1 MQATKLKMVALCAT
15 TLIRKSL
22 VKNVTT
28 NVRTIIDKYPQSGAR
43 INKEKSKKSCKSLA
57 YLENLTYLC
66 NRNLK
71 QQHYGTSSFKS

>member
-1 MQATKLKMVALCAT
+1 MQVAKLKMVALCAT
-15 TLIRKSL
+15 TLIWKSL
-22 VKNVTT
+22 VKNVTA

-71 QQHYGTSSFKS
+71 QQYRGKQSYY